1 MNTQNLTKR
10 LGGVLLGLLA
20 AFAIGVAMGG
30 RAQAQSSENIYIN
43 KDARNSESITAQR
56 SREAELSNHFS
67 RLYQNRYLPF
77 AYGARP
83 GSGLEA
89 KLKVTNHST
98 NEIRFVSWVV
108 SFTDPITGALISTR
122 EVTSKKKIAPGKEKT
137 LKKTLSVPRLV
148 RVTAKD
154 GKTHSVL
161 PKMTSALT
169 KVTYAD
175 GTTSTTP

>member
-1 MNTQNLTKR
+1 MNTRKLTER
-10 LGGVLLGLLA
+10 LGGALLGLLA

-56 SREAELSNHFS
+56 SREAELNSHFN
-67 RLYQNRYLPF
+67 RLYQYRTMTYPLGTRLN
-77 AYGARP
+77 G
-83 GSGLEA
+83 GLEA
-89 KLKVTNHST
+89 KLKVTNHSH

-108 SFTDPITGALISTR
+108 SFTDPITGALISAR
-122 EVTSKKKIAPGKEKT
+122 EVTSKSKIAPGKEKT

-148 RVTAKD
+148 RASARD
-154 GKTHSVL
+154 GKTRAVL
-161 PKMTSALT
+161 PKMTSTLNH
-169 KVTYAD
+169 VTYAD